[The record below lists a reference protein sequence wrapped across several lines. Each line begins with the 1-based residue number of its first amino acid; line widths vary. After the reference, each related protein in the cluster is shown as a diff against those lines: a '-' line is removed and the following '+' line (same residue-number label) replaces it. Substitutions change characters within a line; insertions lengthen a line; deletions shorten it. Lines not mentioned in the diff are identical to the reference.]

1 MARDYKSEYE
11 RQKEKYLLFR
21 VWLKREIAEKFK
33 SKLKKENKRVSDFFR
48 KDVDEYLKK

>member
-11 RQKEKYLLFR
+11 RQKEKYLLLR

-33 SKLKKENKRVSDFFR
+33 SKLQKENKKVSDFFR
-48 KDVDEYLKK
+48 EDVEEYLKK